1 MRHMCDDEPGY
12 VLLVGLPGG
21 FSRGSPFF
29 FFHFIFS
36 FASLLTN
43 DVLPFTK
50 NILEDTNSLL
60 NRNTQY
66 GSILINT
73 SKSGTKTFLFC
84 FFTVNNFLFVT
95 KRS

>member
-1 MRHMCDDEPGY
+1 MRRARLCSA
-12 VLLVGLPGG
+12 LGLPGG
-21 FSRGSPFF
+21 FSRGSPVFF
-29 FFHFIFS
+29 LLLLLLFFAFIFFS
-36 FASLLTN
+36 FASMLTN

-73 SKSGTKTFLFC
+73 SKSGTKTFFVLFFYC
-84 FFTVNNFLFVT
+84 
-95 KRS
+95 